1 MSDAQQGKVVWHV
14 SMSVDGF
21 IAGPEHAM
29 DWIFEYDDEIPM
41 ADEVMNAT
49 GAILAGRNAYDVGE
63 RSERPETSEAYG
75 GRWQGPEFVL
85 THEPPAEP
93 SNPKLIFLSG
103 DVGEAVEIALAAAGG
118 RNLEVFGA
126 NVNRQC
132 VEAGLVDE
140 LVVHLAPIL
149 LGDGVRLYGEPAT
162 DPARLELVET
172 DRSGQIAS
180 LRYRFR
186 R

>member
-1 MSDAQQGKVVWHV
+1 MSETQAGKVVWHV

-29 DWIFEYDDEIPM
+29 DWIFEHDDSIPM

-75 GRWQGPEFVL
+75 GRWEGPEFVL
-85 THEPPAEP
+85 THDPPLDP
-93 SNPKLIFLSG
+93 TNPKLIFLTG
-103 DVGEAVEIALAAAGG
+103 DIREAVEIALAAADG

-126 NVNRQC
+126 DVNRQC
-132 VEAGLVDE
+132 VEAGLADE
-140 LVVHLAPIL
+140 LIVHLVPTL
-149 LGDGVRLYGEPAT
+149 LGDGVRLYGEPGM
-162 DPARLELVET
+162 DPARLELIDT

-186 R
+186 D

>member
-1 MSDAQQGKVVWHV
+1 MSETQQGKVVWHV

-21 IAGPEHAM
+21 IAGAEHAM
-29 DWIFEYDDEIPM
+29 DWVFEYDDPIPM
-41 ADEVMNAT
+41 AEEVMNGT
-49 GAILAGRNAYDVGE
+49 GAILAGRNSYEVGE
-63 RSERPETSEAYG
+63 DSERPETSEPYG

-85 THEPPAEP
+85 THEPPADP
-93 SNPKLIFLSG
+93 SNPRLIFLSG
-103 DVGEAVEIALAAAGG
+103 DVREAVEIALAAADG

-140 LVVHLAPIL
+140 LIVHLVPIL
-149 LGDGVRLYGEPAT
+149 LGDGVRLYGEPAA

-172 DRSGQIAS
+172 DRSGQLAS

>member
-1 MSDAQQGKVVWHV
+1 MSEPREGKVVWHV

-29 DWIFEYDDEIPM
+29 DWIFEHGGSIPM

-49 GAILAGRNAYDVGE
+49 GAILA
-63 RSERPETSEAYG
+63 
-75 GRWQGPEFVL
+75 
-85 THEPPAEP
+85 
-93 SNPKLIFLSG
+93 
-103 DVGEAVEIALAAAGG
+103 AAGG

-126 NVNRQC
+126 DVNRQC
-132 VEAGLVDE
+132 VEAGLADE
-140 LVVHLAPIL
+140 LIVHLVPTL

-162 DPARLELVET
+162 DPARLELIDT

-186 R
+186 D